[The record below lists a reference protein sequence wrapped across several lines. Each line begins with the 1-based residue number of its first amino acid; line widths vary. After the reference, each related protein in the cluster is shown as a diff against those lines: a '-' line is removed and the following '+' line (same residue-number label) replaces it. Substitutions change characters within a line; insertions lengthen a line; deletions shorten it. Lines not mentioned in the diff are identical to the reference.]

1 MAYDVAN
8 FITFMQRRNGGKF
21 PDWHFRLYVLIF
33 GILLLYPL
41 RYLSIRG
48 YWRSLNSIRYEM
60 YAVRD
65 GVYYKH
71 YRYGMRNAKATTFRN
86 TTWV

>member
-8 FITFMQRRNGGKF
+8 FLTFMQRRTGGKY
-21 PDWHFRLYVLIF
+21 PDRVFRLFVGFLAL
-33 GILLLYPL
+33 GLLYPL
-41 RYLSIRG
+41 RYLSVKA
-48 YWRSLNSIRYEM
+48 YWRSTLTSRYEM

-71 YRYGMRNAKATTFRN
+71 YRYGMRNSRAANYRN
-86 TTWV
+86 KLWV